1 MPGHTR
7 RLSNVI
13 KISEVPP
20 TYIYDTPGI
29 MVPYLGR
36 GTKGKETALKLALT
50 GGIKE
55 SLFEGDTVAEYLLWR
70 LRSRCEMREEGYTEG
85 KFIDSFV
92 SDCLSLYH
100 PTNLKSYFLFSV
112 DLLTSLALPLS
123 TPLDQPHIFLKA
135 LALRLSAMKKGGE
148 PDVDFAGRWLL
159 QFFREGKMGRWTLD
173 GLGRAG
179 EAVDSDIQSIEAT
192 MSRSDE
198 LSSKII
204 ARTNKVDTIPDNSI
218 ILNIPSV
225 LPPLP
230 PTLSYLSSL
239 NPPISQFEKLDLV
252 TSAVDSA
259 ILQYFQQQSSPE
271 TMSGHQLKK
280 EAKAAQAKVRDVKRK
295 GKEVAN
301 VPGKG
306 ISSARRRV
314 YRRE

>member
-1 MPGHTR
+1 
-7 RLSNVI
+7 
-13 KISEVPP
+13 
-20 TYIYDTPGI
+20 
-29 MVPYLGR
+29 
-36 GTKGKETALKLALT
+36 
-50 GGIKE
+50 
-55 SLFEGDTVAEYLLWR
+55 
-70 LRSRCEMREEGYTEG
+70 
-85 KFIDSFV
+85 
-92 SDCLSLYH
+92 
-100 PTNLKSYFLFSV
+100 
-112 DLLTSLALPLS
+112 
-123 TPLDQPHIFLKA
+123 
-135 LALRLSAMKKGGE
+135 MKKGGE

-179 EAVDSDIQSIEAT
+179 EAVDSDIQITET
-192 MSRSDE
+192 TKSRSDE
-198 LSSKII
+198 LSSKITPKI
-204 ARTNKVDTIPDNSI
+204 SELDTIADRSI
-218 ILNIPSV
+218 ILNTPSL

-239 NPPISQFEKLDLV
+239 NPTISKSEQLDLV

-259 ILQYFQQQSSPE
+259 ISQYFQQQSSPE